1 MHPPI
6 SWFEIPTL
14 NFERARHFYERV
26 FNVELQLEET
36 PELKMG
42 IFPHPN
48 PGVGG
53 CITCGKN
60 YQPSATGTLVYLY
73 AGNDL
78 ALPLTRAVSLGG
90 KVVLPK
96 TSIGEHGY
104 IALFHDS
111 EGNTV
116 GLHSP
121 N

>member
-1 MHPPI
+1 MHTPI
-6 SWFEIPTL
+6 SWFEIPTTD
-14 NFERARHFYERV
+14 FERARHFYEQV
-26 FNVELQLEET
+26 FSVELQLEET
-36 PELKMG
+36 PEFKMG

-53 CITCGKN
+53 CITSGKN

-73 AGNDL
+73 AGDDL
-78 ALPLTRAVSLGG
+78 ALALARAVNLGG

-104 IALFHDS
+104 IALFNDS

-116 GLHSP
+116 GLHSL